1 MEAVAGG
8 LSLPLVVLIIILAF
22 RFNKA
27 IKSVANIV
35 DTKVSAVSA
44 ELTAEIVEDINN
56 IDVDVEKIQKAQAT
70 IKALNSIKF

>member
-56 IDVDVEKIQKAQAT
+56 IDVDVEKIEKAQAT
-70 IKALNSIKF
+70 IKALNRIKF

>member
-44 ELTAEIVEDINN
+44 ELTAEIVEDISN
-56 IDVDVEKIQKAQAT
+56 IDVDAEKIEKAQAT

>member
-1 MEAVAGG
+1 MEALG
-8 LSLPLVVLIIILAF
+8 LSLPVVVLLLLLAF

-56 IDVDVEKIQKAQAT
+56 IEVDVEKITSAQAK
-70 IKALNSIKF
+70 IKALNSLKF

>member
-56 IDVDVEKIQKAQAT
+56 IDVDVTKIEKAQAT

>member
-1 MEAVAGG
+1 MEALG
-8 LSLPLVVLIIILAF
+8 LSLPVVVLLLLLAF

-56 IDVDVEKIQKAQAT
+56 IEVDEKKITSAQAK
-70 IKALNSIKF
+70 IKALNSLKF

>member
-56 IDVDVEKIQKAQAT
+56 IDVGVAKIEKAQAT

>member
-56 IDVDVEKIQKAQAT
+56 IDVDVAKIEKAQAT

>member
-1 MEAVAGG
+1 MEAVG

-27 IKSVANIV
+27 IKSIANIV

-56 IDVDVEKIQKAQAT
+56 IDVDAAKIAEAQAK

>member
-44 ELTAEIVEDINN
+44 ELTAEVVEDINN
-56 IDVDVEKIQKAQAT
+56 IDVDVAKIEKAQAT

>member
-1 MEAVAGG
+1 M
-8 LSLPLVVLIIILAF
+8 LIIILAF

-56 IDVDVEKIQKAQAT
+56 IDVDVAKIEKAQAT

>member
-56 IDVDVEKIQKAQAT
+56 IDVDVAQIEKAQAT

>member
-1 MEAVAGG
+1 MEAG

-56 IDVDVEKIQKAQAT
+56 IDVDVAKIEKAQAT

>member
-56 IDVDVEKIQKAQAT
+56 INVDVAKIEKAQAT

>member
-56 IDVDVEKIQKAQAT
+56 IDVDAAKIEKAQAT

>member
-56 IDVDVEKIQKAQAT
+56 IEVDVAKIEKAQAT

>member
-1 MEAVAGG
+1 MEAVG

-56 IDVDVEKIQKAQAT
+56 IDIDVAKIEKAQAT

>member
-1 MEAVAGG
+1 MEALG
-8 LSLPLVVLIIILAF
+8 LSLPVVVLLLLLAF

-27 IKSVANIV
+27 LKSVANIV

-56 IDVDVEKIQKAQAT
+56 IEVDVEKITSAQAK
-70 IKALNSIKF
+70 IKALNSLKF

>member
-1 MEAVAGG
+1 MEALG
-8 LSLPLVVLIIILAF
+8 LSLPVVVLLLLLAF

-44 ELTAEIVEDINN
+44 ELTAEIVEDIDN
-56 IDVDVEKIQKAQAT
+56 IEVDVKKIASAQAK
-70 IKALNSIKF
+70 IKALNSLKF

>member
-1 MEAVAGG
+1 VF
-8 LSLPLVVLIIILAF
+8 SLLATAFILVLEC
-22 RFNKA
+22 A

-56 IDVDVEKIQKAQAT
+56 IDVDVAKIEKAQTT

>member
-56 IDVDVEKIQKAQAT
+56 IDVDVEKIGKAQAT

>member
-1 MEAVAGG
+1 MEALG
-8 LSLPLVVLIIILAF
+8 LSLPVVVLLLLLAF

-35 DTKVSAVSA
+35 DTKVYAVSA

-56 IDVDVEKIQKAQAT
+56 IEVDVEKITSAQAK
-70 IKALNSIKF
+70 IKALNSLKF

>member
-1 MEAVAGG
+1 MEALG
-8 LSLPLVVLIIILAF
+8 LSLPVVVLLLLLAF

-56 IDVDVEKIQKAQAT
+56 IDVDVAKIEKAQAT

>member
-1 MEAVAGG
+1 MEALG
-8 LSLPLVVLIIILAF
+8 LSLPVIVLLLLLAF

-56 IDVDVEKIQKAQAT
+56 IEVDVEKITSAQAK
-70 IKALNSIKF
+70 IKALNSLKF

>member
-56 IDVDVEKIQKAQAT
+56 IDVDVVKIEKAQAT

>member
-56 IDVDVEKIQKAQAT
+56 IDVDVAKIEKAQAT
-70 IKALNSIKF
+70 IKALNSIKL

>member
-56 IDVDVEKIQKAQAT
+56 IDVDVPKIEKAQAT

>member
-56 IDVDVEKIQKAQAT
+56 IDIDVAKIEKAQAT

>member
-8 LSLPLVVLIIILAF
+8 LSLPLVVLIIILEF

-44 ELTAEIVEDINN
+44 ELTAEIVEDISN
-56 IDVDVEKIQKAQAT
+56 IDVDAEKIEKAQAT

>member
-1 MEAVAGG
+1 MEALG
-8 LSLPLVVLIIILAF
+8 LSLPAIVLLLLLAF

-44 ELTAEIVEDINN
+44 ELTAEIVEDINS
-56 IDVDVEKIQKAQAT
+56 IEVDVEKITSAQAK
-70 IKALNSIKF
+70 IKALNSLKF

>member
-1 MEAVAGG
+1 MEALG
-8 LSLPLVVLIIILAF
+8 LSLPVVILLLLLAF

-56 IDVDVEKIQKAQAT
+56 IEVDVEKITSAQAK
-70 IKALNSIKF
+70 IKALNSLKF

>member
-1 MEAVAGG
+1 MEALG
-8 LSLPLVVLIIILAF
+8 LSLPVIVLLLLLAF

-56 IDVDVEKIQKAQAT
+56 IEVDVEKIASAQAK
-70 IKALNSIKF
+70 IKALNSLKF

>member
-1 MEAVAGG
+1 MEAVG

-56 IDVDVEKIQKAQAT
+56 IDVDVAKIEKAQAT

>member
-56 IDVDVEKIQKAQAT
+56 IEVDVEKITSAQAK
-70 IKALNSIKF
+70 IKALNSLKF

>member
-56 IDVDVEKIQKAQAT
+56 IDVDVEKIEKAQAT

>member
-1 MEAVAGG
+1 MEALG
-8 LSLPLVVLIIILAF
+8 LSLPVVVLLLLLAF

-56 IDVDVEKIQKAQAT
+56 IEVDVEKIISAQAK
-70 IKALNSIKF
+70 IKALNSLKF

>member
-27 IKSVANIV
+27 LKSVANIV

-56 IDVDVEKIQKAQAT
+56 IDVDVAKIEKAQAT

>member
-56 IDVDVEKIQKAQAT
+56 IDIDVEKIEKAQTT